1 MPFFTVSDWG
11 TLVRGVA
18 VMARRRENGQGAK
31 MAEGGSSKRSEER
44 GQEARRISLGV
55 TLPTTFAASVV
66 VAVVI
71 GYGLDRWLGTGP
83 WLTLVF
89 LGLGLIAG
97 IREIL
102 SVLKK
107 LDH

>member
-1 MPFFTVSDWG
+1 MADG
-11 TLVRGVA
+11 RG
-18 VMARRRENGQGAK
+18 
-31 MAEGGSSKRSEER
+31 SKAGEER
-44 GQEARRISLGV
+44 GREARRISLGV
-55 TLPTTFAASVV
+55 TIPTTFAASVV
-66 VAVVI
+66 VGVVI

-97 IREIL
+97 VREIL

-107 LDH
+107 LDR

>member
-1 MPFFTVSDWG
+1 MADG
-11 TLVRGVA
+11 RG
-18 VMARRRENGQGAK
+18 
-31 MAEGGSSKRSEER
+31 SKASEER
-44 GQEARRISLGV
+44 GREARRISLGV
-55 TLPTTFAASVV
+55 TIPTTFAASVV
-66 VAVVI
+66 VGVVI

-97 IREIL
+97 VREIL